1 LSLSGLTDN
10 EVSYFIKE
18 PPAKAIVK
26 QKLPRKLQNQ
36 DAAAADTVST
46 GDKPTRNWLEL
57 PLLAVCN
64 YSCLM
69 LMTNWHML

>member
-46 GDKPTRNWLEL
+46 GDKPTRN
-57 PLLAVCN
+57 
-64 YSCLM
+64 
-69 LMTNWHML
+69 

>member
-1 LSLSGLTDN
+1 MCSSQCVYQIRELDSRKKIQTLLSLSGLTDN

-46 GDKPTRNWLEL
+46 GDKPTRN
-57 PLLAVCN
+57 
-64 YSCLM
+64 
-69 LMTNWHML
+69 